1 MKLSILSRAY
11 WLMSLSESPVQRAL
25 NWGQG
30 GLELTLTL
38 PQLTVGA
45 SHFLP

>member
-11 WLMSLSESPVQRAL
+11 WIMSLNESLVQRAL
-25 NWGQG
+25 NWGPG
-30 GLELTLTL
+30 GLELTVTL